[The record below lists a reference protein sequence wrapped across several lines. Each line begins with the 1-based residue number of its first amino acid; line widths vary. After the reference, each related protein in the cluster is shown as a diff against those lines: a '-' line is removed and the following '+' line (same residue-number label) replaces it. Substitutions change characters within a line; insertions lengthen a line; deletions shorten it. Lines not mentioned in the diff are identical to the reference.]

1 MHQKL
6 KALSEL
12 APRLRLKAQLKRK
25 NGRRCTECVAE
36 AEENK
41 EYTICNDCGEELDRA
56 EFSKAQLKRKEGRRC
71 TECVAEAE
79 GGECGICCG
88 CDLHRRLSV
97 PCPGCNGSMSYCS
110 EACRATDWPKHRG
123 KDCEMFALC
132 PTRDSRE
139 AVPPESKR
147 ASEMTA
153 EERVAVAKVG
163 MLSTV
168 GAMQLRESPQLRS
181 TMARVFKQL
190 EDDPPSAESESMTM
204 YSMIK

>member
-132 PTRDSRE
+132 PHETLAR
-139 AVPPESKR
+139 PCHQR
-147 ASEMTA
+147 ASA
-153 EERVAVAKVG
+153 QAK
-163 MLSTV
+163 
-168 GAMQLRESPQLRS
+168 
-181 TMARVFKQL
+181 
-190 EDDPPSAESESMTM
+190 
-204 YSMIK
+204 